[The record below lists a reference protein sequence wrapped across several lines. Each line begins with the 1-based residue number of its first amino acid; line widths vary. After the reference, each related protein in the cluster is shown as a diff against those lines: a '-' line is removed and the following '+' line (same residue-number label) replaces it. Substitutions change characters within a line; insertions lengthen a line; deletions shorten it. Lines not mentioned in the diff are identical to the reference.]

1 MDRLLA
7 PDRLAIE
14 TVIATSKPIPNRG
27 AMATRLR
34 GNPSKKFFRF
44 QWPPNE
50 LNFAAHARLP
60 LAHERRSW
68 TIWFI
73 WTRRHV
79 QHSRKLNAQRA
90 L

>member
-34 GNPSKKFFRF
+34 GTPSTSFG
-44 QWPPNE
+44 
-50 LNFAAHARLP
+50 
-60 LAHERRSW
+60 LAD
-68 TIWFI
+68 TCN
-73 WTRRHV
+73 TV
-79 QHSRKLNAQRA
+79 AN
-90 L
+90 